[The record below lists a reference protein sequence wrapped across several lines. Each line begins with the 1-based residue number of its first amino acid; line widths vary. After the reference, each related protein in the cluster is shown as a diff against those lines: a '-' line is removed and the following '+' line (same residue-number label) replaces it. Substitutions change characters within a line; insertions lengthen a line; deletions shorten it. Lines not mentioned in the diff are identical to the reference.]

1 MEEEFVDRD
10 LSGVRMR
17 DVNLTGARM
26 HGLLMSDVK
35 ITNAFLL
42 NADIDGYIGGL
53 KINDVE
59 VAPLI
64 EAELNRRHPER
75 AKLKPADPQGA
86 RQAWEL
92 IETMW
97 AATVERARLL
107 PEAALHEHVDGEF
120 SFTETLRHL
129 IYATDAWIYRV
140 VFGEPMA
147 FHPWGVPPDGPP
159 TKPEFAAFGI
169 DIDADPSLD
178 EVLEV
183 RAERMT
189 RVSDYL
195 DDVTVD
201 ELQRSADAA
210 DEIGWPHGRHQ
221 VLSCLHVILGEEW
234 AHHRY
239 ATRDLAILE
248 GRGRLSS

>member
-26 HGLLMSDVK
+26 HGLMMADVK
-35 ITNAFLL
+35 ITNAFLR

-53 KINDVE
+53 KVNGVE

-64 EAELNRRHPER
+64 DAELNRRHPER
-75 AKLKPADPQGA
+75 AKLKPTDPAGA
-86 RQAWEL
+86 RQAWEVV
-92 IETMW
+92 ETMW

-107 PEAALHEHVDGEF
+107 PEHALHEHVDGEF

-140 VFGEPMA
+140 IFGEPMP

-159 TKPEFAAFGI
+159 TKPMFAAWGI
-169 DIDADPSLD
+169 EVDADPTLD

-183 RAERMT
+183 RADRMT
-189 RVSDYL
+189 RVKDYL
-195 DDVTVD
+195 QDATAA
-201 ELQRSADAA
+201 ELARTAVAA
-210 DEIGWPHGRHQ
+210 DEIGWPLGEHQ
-221 VLSCLHVILGEEW
+221 ALSCLHVIFGEEW
-234 AHHRY
+234 AHHQY
-239 ATRDLAILE
+239 ATRDLAIIE
-248 GRGRLSS
+248 AR